1 MRNKVAKKRREKM
14 IGRLQGILLE
24 KKPPQLLLN
33 VSGVGYEVQAPMSTF
48 YRLPD
53 VGQEIVLI
61 THLVVRED
69 AQILF
74 GFSQE
79 RERTLFRSLIKVSN
93 IGPKSALT
101 ILSGIEPDVFVRC
114 IMESDAASLSRLPGI
129 GKKTAER
136 LVIEMR
142 DRLDDWQENA
152 GTNETLQFTST
163 ANAAVEDAISALIS
177 LGYKPQDARRAVQ
190 KIEKQDVK
198 SEELI
203 RLALRNYL

>member
-1 MRNKVAKKRREKM
+1 M

-33 VSGVGYEVQAPMSTF
+33 VGGVGYEVQAPMSTF
-48 YRLPD
+48 YHLPD
-53 VGQEIVLI
+53 IGKEIVLL

-74 GFSQE
+74 GFHQE
-79 RERTLFRSLIKVSN
+79 HERSLFRNLIKISN
-93 IGPKSALT
+93 VGPKSALT
-101 ILSGIEPDVFVRC
+101 ILSGIEANAFVRC
-114 IMESDAASLSRLPGI
+114 IMDSDTASLSRLPGI

-142 DRLDDWQENA
+142 DRLADWQA
-152 GTNETLQFTST
+152 TST
-163 ANAAVEDAISALIS
+163 SSDLPVTTSENSAIEDAISALIT

-190 KIEKQDVK
+190 KIEKQDAK

>member
-1 MRNKVAKKRREKM
+1 M

-33 VSGVGYEVQAPMSTF
+33 VGGVGYEVQAPMSTF
-48 YRLPD
+48 YQMPD
-53 VGQEIVLI
+53 VGKEVVLL

-74 GFSQE
+74 GFHQE
-79 RERTLFRSLIKVSN
+79 HERSLFRSLIKISN

-101 ILSGIEPDVFVRC
+101 ILSGIEANTFVRC
-114 IMESDAASLSRLPGI
+114 VMDSDTASLSRLPGI

-142 DRLDDWQENA
+142 DRLADWQVISINSDAPVATSENA
-152 GTNETLQFTST
+152 T
-163 ANAAVEDAISALIS
+163 VEDAISALIA

-190 KIEKQDVK
+190 KIETPNAK